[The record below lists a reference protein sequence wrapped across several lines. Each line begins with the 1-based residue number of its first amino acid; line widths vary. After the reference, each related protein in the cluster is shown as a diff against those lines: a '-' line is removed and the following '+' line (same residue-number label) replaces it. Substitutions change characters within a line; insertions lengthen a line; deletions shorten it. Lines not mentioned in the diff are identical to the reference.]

1 MTSCFYREWLPL
13 EKREFKVLSL
23 LASSGGHFEGNLS
36 DMCRCLSLSPQ
47 TKTRR
52 NLQASI
58 QKLSEAGMIEA
69 TTAGQTVT
77 LNVLPKTQ
85 RIEIDCD
92 WVNTLMKGGWAE
104 EVSWEAVLK
113 VLLWF
118 TANQQKEVIQRS
130 EVAGEI
136 GMANSTITSAMNV
149 LEREF
154 GAITRAKATEKIGEN
169 DFRTI
174 GLFFDVSAW
183 WDKQ

>member
-1 MTSCFYREWLPL
+1 MTCCFYREWLPL

-36 DMCRCLSLSPQ
+36 DMCRRLSLTPQ
-47 TKTRR
+47 TKNRR
-52 NLQASI
+52 HLHASI
-58 QKLSEAGMIEA
+58 QKLSEAGMLEA

-77 LNVLPKTQ
+77 LNLLPRTQ
-85 RIEIDCD
+85 RVEIDCD

-118 TANQQKEVIQRS
+118 TANQRSDAIQRA
-130 EVAGEI
+130 EVAKEI
-136 GMANSTITSAMNV
+136 GMSVSTISSAMNV

-154 GAITRAKATEKIGEN
+154 NAITRSKVSEKIGEN

-174 GLFFDVSAW
+174 GLYIDVSAW
-183 WDKQ
+183 WDE